1 MDPVSTKTHF
11 SPTTELEPDER
22 ILDRFRGDSG
32 TYWREHAWLAA
43 IAMAAGMAILW
54 AMGNPHVWTGAIG
67 GLAAIAVRALY
78 LASDETRMEW
88 HLTNQP
94 PARPRPARHRAGEHH
109 DRAVAVLRRA
119 GGDRDR
125 RQAPAEIPGRRAGR
139 DRDHRRG
146 AGGHPHM
153 TNALLHNARLIDP
166 EAGTETLGW
175 LRIEG
180 GEIAETGEGPR
191 RGGFDCGGLCLA
203 PGLVDVG
210 VKVGEPGERHKESL
224 RTAGQA
230 AAAGGVTSMVT
241 RPDTLTPIDT
251 PEVLDFVRRR
261 ARDDARV
268 RVYPMAALTKG
279 REGREMTEI
288 GFLLDAGAVAFT
300 DGDAVTTDTRVL
312 SRCMT
317 YARGLGALILGHP
330 QDPGL
335 SRGAAVTSGKF
346 AALKGLPAAPPI
358 AERMGLDRDLALV
371 EMTGVR
377 YHADQLS
384 TAAAL
389 PALKR
394 AKAAGL
400 DVTAGVSIHHLTLNE
415 LDVGDFRTFFK
426 LKPPLRSEDDRLAMV
441 EAVADGTIDIVCSM
455 HTPQDEE
462 SKRLPFEA
470 AASGAVGLETLL
482 PAALRLY
489 HSGQITLP
497 QLIAAMSLNPARRFG
512 LSGGRLSPGA
522 PADLVLFD
530 PDAPFRLDRF
540 TLRSKSKN
548 TPFDGALL
556 QGRVSGTWVGGER
569 VFDAAEVTA

>member
-1 MDPVSTKTHF
+1 
-11 SPTTELEPDER
+11 
-22 ILDRFRGDSG
+22 
-32 TYWREHAWLAA
+32 
-43 IAMAAGMAILW
+43 
-54 AMGNPHVWTGAIG
+54 
-67 GLAAIAVRALY
+67 
-78 LASDETRMEW
+78 
-88 HLTNQP
+88 
-94 PARPRPARHRAGEHH
+94 
-109 DRAVAVLRRA
+109 
-119 GGDRDR
+119 
-125 RQAPAEIPGRRAGR
+125 
-139 DRDHRRG
+139 
-146 AGGHPHM
+146 M

-166 EAGTETLGW
+166 EAGTEALGW

-180 GEIAETGEGPR
+180 GMIAETGTGPR
-191 RGGFDCGGLCLA
+191 QGGIDCGGLCLA
-203 PGLVDVG
+203 PGIVDVG

-224 RTAGQA
+224 RTAGLA
-230 AAAGGVTSMVT
+230 AAAGGVTTMIA

-251 PEVLDFVRRR
+251 PEVLEYVTRR
-261 ARDDARV
+261 ARDEARV
-268 RVYPMAALTKG
+268 RVRQMAALTRG
-279 REGREMTEI
+279 RQGQEMAEI

-300 DGDAVTTDTRVL
+300 DGDAVTVDTRVL

-346 AALKGLPAAPPI
+346 AALKGLPAAPPM
-358 AERMGLDRDLALV
+358 AERMGLERDLALV

-377 YHADQLS
+377 YHADQVS

-389 PALKR
+389 PALQR

-426 LKPPLRSEDDRLAMV
+426 LKPPLRSEEDRLAMV
-441 EAVADGTIDIVCSM
+441 EAVADGTIDVICSM

-482 PAALRLY
+482 PAALRLW
-489 HSGQITLP
+489 HAGALTLP
-497 QLIAAMSLNPARRFG
+497 QLFAAMALNPARRFG
-512 LSGGRLSPGA
+512 LPGGRLSEGA

-530 PDAPFRLDRF
+530 PDTPFRLDRT

-556 QGRVSGTWVGGER
+556 QGRVEGTWVGGAR
-569 VFDAAEVTA
+569 VYDRKDETA